1 MVNYDLPWNPNRLEQ
16 RFGRIHRIGQTEVCH
31 LWNLVAANTREGE
44 VFQRLLEKMEEQRA
58 AYSGK
63 VFDILGDS
71 FDDQPLRELLI
82 KAIRYGD
89 QPEVRAQLDV
99 VIDATVSEGAER
111 LIAERALYRDVLAES
126 DVEAMRR
133 RLEDA
138 QARRLQPH
146 YIQAFFLTAFSRLGG
161 RIVRREGGRYE
172 ITHVPQAIRDR
183 DRMIGEGAPILTGY
197 ERVCFERDQRR
208 VVGRPIA
215 ELVAPGHPLLGAV
228 VDLTV
233 EQHARALKEGAIL
246 LDAADAGTTPRLL
259 VAMNQ
264 SISDGHV
271 PPRTISKR
279 FDFVELAPDGEAVPA
294 GPAPYLDYQP
304 IDDATAA
311 LVDPLL
317 DQEWL
322 GRGVEDI
329 AVGWAVEHSLAE
341 HTREITARVVPSVER
356 TRLEVRRR
364 LLSEINF
371 WDGQHAS
378 LLDKEAAGQKLRLRP
393 ETAAKRARDLEA
405 RLERRL
411 AALDADAHLT
421 THPPLIA
428 GAALVIPQGL
438 VDELL
443 GRSSRP
449 PEHARDTAA
458 VERRAVDAVLA
469 SERALGRSP
478 HEMDHYNPGYD
489 IRSEANG
496 GPPIRIEVK

>member
-1 MVNYDLPWNPNRLEQ
+1 
-16 RFGRIHRIGQTEVCH
+16 
-31 LWNLVAANTREGE
+31 
-44 VFQRLLEKMEEQRA
+44 
-58 AYSGK
+58 
-63 VFDILGDS
+63 
-71 FDDQPLRELLI
+71 
-82 KAIRYGD
+82 
-89 QPEVRAQLDV
+89 

-111 LIAERALYRDVLAES
+111 LIAERALYRDVLAKS

-161 RIVRREGGRYE
+161 RIVPREGGRYE
-172 ITHVPQAIRDR
+172 ITYVPQAIRDR
-183 DRMIGEGAPILTGY
+183 DRMIGDGAPILARY

-208 VVGRPIA
+208 RVGLPVA

-271 PPRTISKR
+271 PARTISKR
-279 FDFVELAPDGEAVPA
+279 FDFVELTPEGEAVPA

-304 IDDATAA
+304 IEDATAA

-329 AVGWAVEHSLAE
+329 AVGWAVEHSLAD
-341 HTREITARVVPSVER
+341 HTREITARVLPSVER

-438 VDELL
+438 VDKLL
-443 GRSSRP
+443 GRAGGP

-478 HEMDHYNPGYD
+478 HEMDHNNPGYD
-489 IRSEANG
+489 IRSEAAD
-496 GPPIRIEVK
+496 GPPIRIEVKGRISGAPDFVITRNEVLYAKNLGDDYRLALVEVSPDGPGRDLVRYLSRPFDDTDTNDFRVTRFTLNWSKTWKQGGLPR